1 MNGITK
7 HPRSSPQKLDA
18 TRAALEF
25 LRTLW
30 HLRTLYGLLLIV
42 FMALSVATFRFGG
55 LLNTLTHARVA
66 FGETLY
72 YCSVTA
78 LTIGYGDIVPT
89 TAIGRFAAVVL
100 GMLGVLVTGLTTSA
114 AVFAVQRAAG
124 RAT

>member
-1 MNGITK
+1 MNGIT
-7 HPRSSPQKLDA
+7 HRLDA
-18 TRAALEF
+18 TRAAVEF
-25 LRTLW
+25 VRTLW
-30 HLRTLYGLLLIV
+30 RLRTLYGVLLFV
-42 FMALSVATFRFGG
+42 FMALSVMVYRFGG

-72 YCSVTA
+72 FCSVTA

-89 TAIGRFAAVVL
+89 TSIGRFAAVML
-100 GMLGVLVTGLTTSA
+100 GMLGVLATGLTTSA